1 MAGSRYAII
10 TSNII
15 QSRRKLQNLG
25 GLHIKLLK
33 IGGRNLEINLEIDL
47 DNRFYVSRMDKI
59 H

>member
-47 DNRFYVSRMDKI
+47 DNRFM
-59 H
+59 